1 MYYCN
6 YLSTGLHMQPPKDW
20 ILLAVIGALLI
31 VDLVFLIPVTAV
43 ENSRF
48 FATTQKRQ
56 VSLN

>member
-1 MYYCN
+1 
-6 YLSTGLHMQPPKDW
+6 MQPPKDW